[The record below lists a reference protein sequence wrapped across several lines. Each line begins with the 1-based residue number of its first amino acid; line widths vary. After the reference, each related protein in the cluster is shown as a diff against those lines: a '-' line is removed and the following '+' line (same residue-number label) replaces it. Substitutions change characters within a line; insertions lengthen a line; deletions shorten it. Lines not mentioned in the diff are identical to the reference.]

1 MRLSNNR
8 SHHSLRRGAQVV
20 APLLYFFARLG
31 KKPSFSKKLGFL
43 TLALMAS
50 LILGG
55 CVNNVREV
63 VRVSKEAG
71 GALIDQ
77 LPTVQPSV
85 GITPTQPAS
94 EPDAASPPPAANDEH
109 PVISIPMAPPLNDRR
124 AELSGMAWHGDDLI
138 LLPQFPNRFD
148 NHLYALAKADIA
160 AYLRGESDEPLT
172 ARPIAFDDGAL
183 HALLEGFDGF
193 EAIAFDGDRAFLTI
207 ESRTSFG
214 MLGVLVGGEMAANG
228 EALALNPFVQASIPV
243 QATLNNMTDETVFV
257 TGDEV
262 VTIYEA
268 NGRSINPSA
277 VVHRFTQDLKPN
289 GVAPMVNMEYR
300 ITDATALDEEGRF
313 WAINYLWPG
322 DADKLRLADDPLAPE
337 RNAINAGESP
347 TPIERLVEFQWLGD
361 EGVALTGVPPVNLR
375 LLPGGVSRN
384 WEGIVRFQDGD
395 LDGFLLVTD
404 EFPSTM
410 LGFVSRGE

>member
-1 MRLSNNR
+1 M
-8 SHHSLRRGAQVV
+8 
-20 APLLYFFARLG
+20 
-31 KKPSFSKKLGFL
+31 
-43 TLALMAS
+43 LAAS

-55 CVNNVREV
+55 CAANAREV
-63 VRVSKEAG
+63 VRVSKEMG
-71 GALIDQ
+71 GALIEQ
-77 LPTVQPSV
+77 LPTAQAMS
-85 GITPTQPAS
+85 TPAS
-94 EPDAASPPPAANDEH
+94 SVASAPSGGDEPIAVAVEQT
-109 PVISIPMAPPLNDRR
+109 VTSIPLAPPLNDRS

-138 LLPQFPNRFD
+138 LLPQFPSRFD
-148 NHLYALAKADIA
+148 DHLYALSRADIA
-160 AYLRGESDEPLT
+160 AYLRGESSEPLA

-214 MLGVLVGGEMAANG
+214 MLGVLVAGEMAANG
-228 EALALNPFVQASIPV
+228 EALALNPFAQASIPV
-243 QATLNNMTDETVFV
+243 QATLNNMTDETAFV
-257 TGDEV
+257 AGDEV

-268 NGRSINPSA
+268 NGSNINPSA

-322 DADKLRLADDPLAPE
+322 DADKLRLADDPLAPD
-337 RNAINAGESP
+337 RNEINAGESP

-361 EGVALTGVPPVNLR
+361 GGVVLSGEPPINLR

-384 WEGIVRFQDGD
+384 WEGIVRFQDGE

-410 LGFVSRGE
+410 LGFVSRE

>member
-1 MRLSNNR
+1 
-8 SHHSLRRGAQVV
+8 
-20 APLLYFFARLG
+20 LYFRG
-31 KKPSFSKKLGFL
+31 NVREKPSFSKKLGFL
-43 TLALMAS
+43 AMIVAAA

-55 CVNNVREV
+55 CANNVREV

-77 LPTVQPSV
+77 LPAVQSGAV
-85 GITPTQPAS
+85 ITPTQSAG
-94 EPDAASPPPAANDEH
+94 EPDATSPTAPNEH
-109 PVISIPMAPPLNDRR
+109 PVISIPLAPPLNDRS

-138 LLPQFPNRFD
+138 PLPQFPSRFD
-148 NHLYALAKADIA
+148 NHLYALSKADIA
-160 AYLRGESDEPLT
+160 AYLRGESSEPL
-172 ARPIAFDDGAL
+172 AVRPIAFDDGAL

-207 ESRTSFG
+207 ESRSSFG
-214 MLGVLVGGEMAANG
+214 MLGVLVAGEMAANG
-228 EALALNPFVQASIPV
+228 EALALNPFAQASIPV
-243 QATLNNMTDETVFV
+243 QAALNNMSDETVFV
-257 TGDEV
+257 VGDQV

-268 NGRSINPSA
+268 NGANINPSA
-277 VVHRFTQDLKPN
+277 VVHRFSQDLKPA

-300 ITDATALDEEGRF
+300 ITDATALDEDGRF

-322 DADKLRLADDPLAPE
+322 DADKLRLADDPLAPD
-337 RNAINAGESP
+337 RNGINAGESP

-361 EGVALTGVPPVNLR
+361 EGVALSGEPPINLR

-384 WEGIVRFQDGD
+384 WEGIARFQDGE

-410 LGFVSRGE
+410 LGFVGREE